1 MSKLIEARIAQI
13 LSDNLLIITAGAETG
28 VKIGMPFVVLAQGE
42 EVKDPETGKPLGR
55 WELPKGY
62 VRATHVQD
70 RLATCQGFTPG
81 REGDK
86 GGDPTTK
93 VLSAALIAHSMRPE
107 TWRGGGAVKLNVNRS
122 EIAGVPKIR
131 PISVG
136 DVVRELPVDIPASEQ
151 PKSETPDPPKG
162 DEPSGN
168 AAGEEAPEK

>member
-13 LSDNLLIITAGAETG
+13 LSDNLVIITAGVEAG
-28 VKIGMPFVVLAQGE
+28 VKIGTPFVVLAQGE
-42 EVKDPETGKPLGR
+42 EVKDPQTGELLGR

-81 REGDK
+81 REDDQ

-107 TWRGGGAVKLNVNRS
+107 TWRGGGAVKLNVNRA
-122 EIAGVPKIR
+122 EIAGMPRIR
-131 PISVG
+131 AISVG
-136 DVVRELPVDIPASEQ
+136 DMVRQLPVGLPASER
-151 PKSETPDPPKG
+151 PKSEKPNPPKA
-162 DEPSGN
+162 DEPPGE
-168 AAGEEAPEK
+168 AAGEKAPEK